1 MQVFLSLHYIKLLD
15 AAVETRFLIS
25 SMDLSLTFI
34 YVRNIQENTTEYT
47 ASPSVPLTHC
57 LAPFPY
63 IVYLTSLSAYYE
75 SYILIRNNYFKAC
88 L

>member
-47 ASPSVPLTHC
+47 ASLHLC
-57 LAPFPY
+57 L
-63 IVYLTSLSAYYE
+63 
-75 SYILIRNNYFKAC
+75 
-88 L
+88 